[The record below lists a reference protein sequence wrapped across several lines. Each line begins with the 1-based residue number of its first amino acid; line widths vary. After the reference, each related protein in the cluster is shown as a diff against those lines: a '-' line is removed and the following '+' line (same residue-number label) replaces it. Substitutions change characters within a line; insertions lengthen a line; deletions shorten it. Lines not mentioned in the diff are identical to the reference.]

1 MLLLE
6 YSSSTLYIDPH
17 TFMKNDFRNFK
28 KYLSFFPDNLGLLAD
43 RLIGI
48 FDIEAVVEP
57 IGVKISDAIMNF
69 QNSGYEVTGKVFED
83 CGRPRLQKRQVR
95 NSTQCSKIGKKVQ
108 FQKYKNTFFCNFK
121 NGKKSIFAPEKS
133 LKLHFW

>member
-1 MLLLE
+1 
-6 YSSSTLYIDPH
+6 
-17 TFMKNDFRNFK
+17 MKNDFFRNLK

-83 CGRPRLQKRQVR
+83 CGRPRLQKRQV
-95 NSTQCSKIGKKVQ
+95 
-108 FQKYKNTFFCNFK
+108 
-121 NGKKSIFAPEKS
+121 
-133 LKLHFW
+133 